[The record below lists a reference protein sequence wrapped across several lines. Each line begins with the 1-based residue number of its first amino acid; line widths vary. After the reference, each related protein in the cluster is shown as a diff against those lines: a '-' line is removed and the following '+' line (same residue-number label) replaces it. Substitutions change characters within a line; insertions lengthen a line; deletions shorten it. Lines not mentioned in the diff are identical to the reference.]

1 MENDMYVARR
11 GEPDRGPTMAQPA
24 KSRLYA
30 LDGLRLIAALMVV
43 AFHTM
48 AYNGTGWAT
57 SVESHFPNTYLFSYY
72 GWLGVQ
78 LFFLISGF
86 VICMSCWGKSVG
98 EFAISRATRL
108 YPAYW
113 FAVLAAAF
121 ILWLLP
127 GVRDVPTLSN
137 LAVNLTMFQDPLGVD
152 RVDSV
157 YWSLWAELRFYL
169 LFTLVAW
176 KGLTYRRLVIFCL
189 GWAVAGLFAAKV
201 DNGLVAAVVMPE
213 NCWYFIAG
221 IALYLIYRFKPN
233 ALLWSIVGGCFLL
246 GQHFLVDAHKSN
258 QYYAG
263 IKAPLWPALVL
274 LTVIFVVMAAVAAGF
289 TNWIT
294 WRWLPTAGILTY
306 PLYLLHED
314 IGWIFIRHLERR
326 LHPYAIMA
334 VLLAALLIISW
345 LVHRHVER
353 PLGRWMGRKLK
364 VSLEEMRIHSY
375 PNSYNITGKLSDLE
389 SLNQPYDP
397 RAAPHVMPSRQD
409 RGPSE

>member
-1 MENDMYVARR
+1 MFFARR
-11 GEPDRGPTMAQPA
+11 GEPDRGPAEDPRA

-43 AFHTM
+43 AFHLL
-48 AYNGTGWAT
+48 AYDGTGWTT
-57 SVESHFPNTYLFSYY
+57 SVKEHFPSTYLFSYY

-98 EFAISRATRL
+98 DFAISRMTRL

-113 FAVLAAAF
+113 FAVLATAF
-121 ILWLLP
+121 ALWLSP

-137 LAVNLTMFQDPLGVD
+137 LAVNLTMLQDPLNVD

-157 YWSLWAELRFYL
+157 YWSLWVEVRFYL
-169 LFTLVAW
+169 LFILVAR

-189 GWAVAGLFAAKV
+189 VWVVAGLFASKV
-201 DNGLVAAVVMPE
+201 HNNLLDAVVMPE

-233 ALLWSIVGGCFLL
+233 ALLWSIVLGCFLL
-246 GQHFLVDAHKSN
+246 GQHFLVAAHKAN

-263 IKAPLWPALVL
+263 FKAPVWPALIL
-274 LTVIFVVMAAVAAGF
+274 LAVIFAVMAAVATGL

-294 WRWLPTAGILTY
+294 WGWLPTAGTLTY

-314 IGWIFIRHLERR
+314 IGWIFIRHTERR
-326 LHPYAIMA
+326 LHPYVILAILLT
-334 VLLAALLIISW
+334 VLLIASW
-345 LVHRHVER
+345 LVHRYVER
-353 PLGRWMGRKLK
+353 PLGLWMRKKLK
-364 VSLEEMRIHSY
+364 ASLEEVRMYSH
-375 PNSYNITGKLSDLE
+375 PDSYNIAGKLSALE
-389 SLNQPYDP
+389 SLTNPYST
-397 RAAPHVMPSRQD
+397 RASARTAPQHK
-409 RGPSE
+409 GPGSSE